1 ELELINTDGTTFRID
16 RLRIDGSRCTLFDY
30 KTGMITVG
38 HYAQL
43 SRYEAI
49 LSTMGFEVIGKYL
62 ISIDNRF
69 TVDFHDAS
77 EL

>member
-1 ELELINTDGTTFRID
+1 
-16 RLRIDGSRCTLFDY
+16 
-30 KTGMITVG
+30 MITVG